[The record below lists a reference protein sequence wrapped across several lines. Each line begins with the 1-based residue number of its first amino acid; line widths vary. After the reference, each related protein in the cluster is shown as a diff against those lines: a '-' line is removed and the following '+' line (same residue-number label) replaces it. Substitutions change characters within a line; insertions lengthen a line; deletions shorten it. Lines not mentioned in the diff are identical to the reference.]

1 VGREE
6 RREASKLWLV
16 DLRRVGVVGGDDDDG
31 EEYLIVT
38 EGKGIE
44 GIAEGGVEERRSR
57 GYMVD
62 WRWNCVAELLTTGR
76 QSIEAECLGRECVP
90 KYCETGSEEIQET
103 RVVLMFECKT
113 LDEGLINMYYIGA

>member
-1 VGREE
+1 
-6 RREASKLWLV
+6 LV

-62 WRWNCVAELLTTGR
+62 WRWDCVAELLTTGW
-76 QSIEAECLGRECVP
+76 QSREAECLGRECVP
-90 KYCETGSEEIQET
+90 KYCEMGSEEIQET
-103 RVVLMFECKT
+103 RVVLMFECKI
-113 LDEGLINMYYIGA
+113 LDEGLMNMYYVGA